1 MKKTNG
7 FAALALSLVF
17 ALTSLVGCGN
27 TTDTNSSLPQSS
39 TIETAAI
46 SDTGTLVL
54 KVNPEIA
61 IHYDEKGMV
70 TSVEGINDDGKKL
83 ITDDSSYIGKECQEV
98 VRNLVAEINN
108 AGFFVEEVEGQNKS
122 ITIEIEKGSVMPSD
136 QFLNNIVTQVRN
148 YVGEMHLASPVDLK
162 GETDYGMTNYQDTDY
177 GPNND
182 GVTDYNDTDYGPNND
197 GITDYSSSSA
207 APASSSSQPV
217 IQNDTDYGP
226 NNDGVTDYNDTD
238 YGPNNDGVTDYND
251 TDYGPNNDGV
261 TDYND
266 TDYGPN
272 NDGVT
277 DYNDTDYGPN
287 NDGVTDYNDTDYGP
301 NNDGVTDYND
311 TDYGPNNDG
320 VTDYNDTD
328 YGPDNDGVTDYNNS
342 NYGSTNYDDNGSTDY
357 NGSSDYDD

>member
-1 MKKTNG
+1 MKKKNG
-7 FAALALSLVF
+7 FAVLILTLAFTVTAF
-17 ALTSLVGCGN
+17 TGCGN
-27 TTDTNSSLPQSS
+27 TTAADSSLIESS
-39 TIETAAI
+39 ILQTTAL

-61 IHYDEKGMV
+61 VHYDEKGIV

-83 ITDDSSYIGKECQEV
+83 ITDDSAYVGKECQEV
-98 VRNLVAEINN
+98 IRSLVSEIND
-108 AGFFVEEVEGQNKS
+108 AGFFVEEVEGQKKT

-136 QFLNNIVTQVRN
+136 QFLNNIVTQVRD
-148 YVGEMHLASPVDLK
+148 YVGEMHLASPVDLE

-177 GPNND
+177 GPD
-182 GVTDYNDTDYGPNND
+182 
-197 GITDYSSSSA
+197 
-207 APASSSSQPV
+207 
-217 IQNDTDYGP
+217 
-226 NNDGVTDYNDTD
+226 NDGVTDYNDTD

-301 NNDGVTDYND
+301 NNDGVTDYSS
-311 TDYGPNNDG
+311 T
-320 VTDYNDTD
+320 
-328 YGPDNDGVTDYNNS
+328 
-342 NYGSTNYDDNGSTDY
+342 NYGSTNYDDNGTTNY
-357 NGSSDYDD
+357 EGNTNYDDGDSSYGH

>member
-1 MKKTNG
+1 MKKKNG
-7 FAALALSLVF
+7 FAAFALSLIF
-17 ALTSLVGCGN
+17 GLTALTGCGN
-27 TTDTNSSLPQSS
+27 TTAANSSLPESS
-39 TIETAAI
+39 AVQTAAL

-61 IHYDEKGMV
+61 VHYDEKGIV
-70 TSVEGINDDGKKL
+70 TSVEGINDDGKNL
-83 ITDDSSYIGKECQEV
+83 ITDDSAYVGKECQEV
-98 VRNLVAEINN
+98 VRSLVAEIND
-108 AGFFVEEVEGQNKS
+108 AGFFVEEVEGQKKT
-122 ITIEIEKGSVMPSD
+122 ITIEIEKGSVMPND
-136 QFLNNIVTQVRN
+136 QFLNNIVTQVRD
-148 YVGEMHLASPVDLK
+148 YVGEMHLASPVDLE

-177 GPNND
+177 GPDND

-197 GITDYSSSSA
+197 GVTDYSSSSV
-207 APASSSSQPV
+207 APASSTSKPAN
-217 IQNDTDYGP
+217 QNDTDYGP

-320 VTDYNDTD
+320 VTDYSNT
-328 YGPDNDGVTDYNNS
+328 
-342 NYGSTNYDDNGSTDY
+342 NYGSTNYDDNGST
-357 NGSSDYDD
+357 NYDDGDSGYDH

>member
-1 MKKTNG
+1 MKKRNLFAAFALTLTFALTAFTG
-7 FAALALSLVF
+7 CAQEAAGPDPSAPESSVTSAAALA
-17 ALTSLVGCGN
+17 
-27 TTDTNSSLPQSS
+27 
-39 TIETAAI
+39 
-46 SDTGTLVL
+46 DTGTIVL
-54 KVNPEIA
+54 RVNPEVA
-61 IHYDEKGMV
+61 VHYDEKGIV
-70 TSVEGINDDGKKL
+70 TGVEGLNDDGKSL
-83 ITDDSSYIGKECQEV
+83 VTDDSAYIGKECQEV
-98 VRNLVAEINN
+98 VRTLVDEMNS
-108 AGFFVEEVEGQNKS
+108 AGYFVEEVEGQNKQ
-122 ITIEIEKGSVMPSD
+122 ITIEIEKGSVMPD
-136 QFLNNIVTQVRN
+136 DKFLDEIVTEVRS
-148 YVGEMHLASPVDLK
+148 YVGEMHLASPVDLE

-177 GPNND
+177 GVGND
-182 GVTDYNDTDYGPNND
+182 GVTDYGATDYGA
-197 GITDYSSSSA
+197 SSA
-207 APASSSSQPV
+207 PSSTPAAASSSNAPAA
-217 IQNDTDYGP
+217 NYDDTDYGP

-320 VTDYNDTD
+320 VTDYND
-328 YGPDNDGVTDYNNS
+328 
-342 NYGSTNYDDNGSTDY
+342 GSTNYDDNGTTNYDD
-357 NGSSDYDD
+357 NGSTNYDDNGTTNYDDDDDDYDD